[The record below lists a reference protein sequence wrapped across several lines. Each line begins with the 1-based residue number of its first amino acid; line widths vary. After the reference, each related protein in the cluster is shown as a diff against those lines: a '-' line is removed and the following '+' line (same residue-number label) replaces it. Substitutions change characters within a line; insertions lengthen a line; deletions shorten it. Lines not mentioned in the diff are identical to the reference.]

1 MARVWKFTSDID
13 TDQLAPGAYM
23 HEPVHILAR
32 HTLQT
37 LRPEFAQSVRKGDI
51 LVTDGVLGIG
61 SSREQAVGA
70 LRELG
75 IAMVVAPAY
84 SGLFFRNCFNL
95 GLLALQVTETQ
106 CIHDG
111 DILALSPDR
120 QSLCLNQHTRLDCA
134 PTPAFLWN
142 LIDNGG
148 LLATLRK
155 TDGLPTGKD
164 V

>member
-1 MARVWKFTSDID
+1 MGRVWKFTSDID

-32 HTLQT
+32 HALQT
-37 LRPEFAQSVRKGDI
+37 LRPEFAQTARKGDI
-51 LVTDGVLGIG
+51 LVTDGTLGIG
-61 SSREQAVGA
+61 SSREQAVGV

-75 IAMVVAPAY
+75 IAMVVAPSY

-95 GLLALQVTETQ
+95 GLLALQVANTQ
-106 CIHDG
+106 CIQDG
-111 DILALSPDR
+111 DTLTLGTDR
-120 QSLCLNQHTRLDCA
+120 QSLSLNQHTRLDCA

-148 LLATLRK
+148 LLATLGK
-155 TDGLPTGKD
+155 TGDSPAGGSL
-164 V
+164 